1 MAWDIGVLVLLI
13 CVCAIE
19 MNKVP
24 LISGVLPSHLF
35 LQSPMQLYRHD
46 YQVKSSWCSS
56 TDYIHQQ

>member
-1 MAWDIGVLVLLI
+1 MAWDIGVLVLLM
-13 CVCAIE
+13 CVCYRNE
-19 MNKVP
+19 Q

-56 TDYIHQQ
+56 TD